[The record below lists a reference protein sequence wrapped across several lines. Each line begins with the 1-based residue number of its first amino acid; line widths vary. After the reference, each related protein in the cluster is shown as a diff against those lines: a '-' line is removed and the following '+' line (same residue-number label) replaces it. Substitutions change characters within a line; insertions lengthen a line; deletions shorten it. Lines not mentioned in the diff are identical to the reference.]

1 MNELLKKLTGG
12 DLRSDGRAD
21 DVAEKVMKTPQLLP
35 LLVEGLTESDDVVR
49 GRTAHAVEKISRKT
63 PEVVRQYTDTLIA
76 SALKDELPMV
86 KWHLA
91 MIFGNIA
98 SEEEIDD
105 VVSVLSQLLK
115 DESVFVKSWSIV
127 SLCII
132 GQQYKG
138 NRTIIDS
145 IKVLQKD
152 DSIAV
157 RTKAKK
163 ALAVLEHGEPLPAG
177 WYKSQRY

>member
-1 MNELLKKLTGG
+1 MNELLKKLCGG

-21 DVAEKVMKTPQLLP
+21 DVAEEVMETPQLLP
-35 LLVEGLTESDDVVR
+35 LLVEGLQEPDDVVR
-49 GRTAHAVEKISRKT
+49 GRTAHVLEKISRKM
-63 PEVVRQYTDTLIA
+63 PAVLQEYTGVLIE
-76 SALKDELPMV
+76 SALEDDVPMV

-98 SEEEIDD
+98 SEEKIDD
-105 VVSVLSQLLK
+105 MVSALIRLLK
-115 DESVFVKSWSIV
+115 DESVFVKAWSIV

-132 GQQYKG
+132 GQRYKE
-138 NRTIIDS
+138 NCTIIDS

-152 DSIAV
+152 DSTAV
-157 RTKAKK
+157 RTKARK

-177 WYKSQRY
+177 WYKRKR